1 MNTKVTISTLVHP
14 TEVRDKVE
22 TALTNILPV
31 ELQLQD
37 FGIPQLYG
45 EGDLESLRKLHSLF
59 RQQQILDTARKV
71 LLSRTRGSTTE
82 FRLSKQVA
90 FVGKVNFPAAE
101 ESLGSIHMEIS
112 AGSEGELTHVIDWL
126 APQTSDGEPIEEIR
140 L

>member
-37 FGIPQLYG
+37 SEIPQLYG
-45 EGDLESLRKLHSLF
+45 EGDLESLRKLHSLL
-59 RQQQILDTARKV
+59 RQQQILDTTRKV
-71 LLSRTRGSTTE
+71 LLSRTRGNTTE

-112 AGSEGELTHVIDWL
+112 AGSEGELMHVIDWL
-126 APQTSDGEPIEEIR
+126 APQTSNGEPIEEIR